1 MGKKEKDKPLYIQVA
16 ERDDFSDLLRL
27 IPEWVWG
34 AVIWSA
40 FGKLIIDPMSKGK
53 PGTDLNVLLLGA
65 DIVTNL
71 PPGVALAAQVD
82 VFLAALKI
90 KEDIAT
96 RTAGVILKTLQ
107 DFGVVPK
114 ATSDK
119 GIGEVRVNPVKERW
133 PVADRPGG
141 R

>member
-1 MGKKEKDKPLYIQVA
+1 MGKKDKEKPLYVQVA

-27 IPEWVWG
+27 IPDWVWG
-34 AVIWSA
+34 AVIWYA

-53 PGTDLNVLLLGA
+53 PGTDLNVVLLAA

-82 VFLAALKI
+82 VFLTALKI
-90 KEDIAT
+90 KDDIVT

-107 DFGVVPK
+107 DFGAVPTGTK
-114 ATSDK
+114 EGDPRYF
-119 GIGEVRVNPVKERW
+119 GEVKL
-133 PVADRPGG
+133 
-141 R
+141 